1 MDAVADSRA
10 DGWRFRSRLRVGIRG
25 RLRGR
30 LRVDVGAAG
39 EI

>member
-1 MDAVADSRA
+1 MADSRA
-10 DGWRFRSRLRVGIRG
+10 DGWRFRSRLRVGKLGIRG